1 MPLSCKM
8 RVLFFLL
15 ISFCLASVKAQSNRI
30 ILDETYDDWATI
42 PLLGSDPTGDQG
54 NGAIDFENLWVA
66 NDEEFLF
73 LRFDLGVEIN
83 LQEGNEITV
92 YLDTDNDN
100 NTGLAVDGIGAN
112 LIYNFGDRS
121 GTVYL
126 NTSPI
131 TINHADISF
140 VSSPTVSS
148 DQFEIAIRRD
158 LMIQGQPLFSGND
171 IRVLLRNA
179 ISNADQ
185 IPDFTG
191 GLSYTLQDST
201 SDPLPSYTIEKSSD
215 LHTRVLSYNV
225 LTDDLFEAN
234 KQANFSR
241 ILNAIGPDI
250 IGFQEI
256 YNHTSAQTAARV
268 NTFIPAQW
276 YHAKVNPDIIAVSK
290 YPIISSHNIAPGGN
304 GAFLIDMDPLQLLFI
319 VAHPPCCGNNDGRQE
334 EIDGIMAF
342 IRDAKN
348 GLGPINLP
356 ANSPII
362 IVGDMNLV
370 GFNQQVTTF
379 LTGDIIDQNTY
390 GADFNP
396 DWDST
401 DLEDVKPLTT
411 NLPLSMTW
419 YNENS
424 SFSPGRLDYIIYSGS
439 VMSLK
444 NSFVLFSP
452 ALTPSELA
460 TYDLQADDVTAASD
474 HLPVVADFDFGTST
488 AIDQGTLDKSLSLS
502 ISPNPLQERST
513 IHYMLPQSS
522 SVQINIFDAAG
533 RKVFSRQVQNGRGS
547 HSMDLNASS
556 FTAGIY
562 YCQLVTDYG
571 LRTSKFIISE

>member
-1 MPLSCKM
+1 M
-8 RVLFFLL
+8 RVILALL
-15 ISFCLASVKAQSNRI
+15 ISTSFGLLQAQSNRI
-30 ILDETYDDWATI
+30 ILDEDYADWTNI
-42 PLLGSDPTGDQG
+42 NVLGSDPAGDQG
-54 NGAIDFENLWVA
+54 NGVIDFENLWAA
-66 NDEEFLF
+66 NDEDFLF

-83 LQEGNEITV
+83 LQEGNEVTI

-100 NTGLAVDGIGAN
+100 TTGLAVEGIGAN
-112 LIYNFGDRS
+112 LVYNLGDRS

-126 NTSPI
+126 NSNST
-131 TINHADISF
+131 TINHADINL

-148 DQFEIAIRRD
+148 DQFEIAISRD
-158 LMIQGQPLFSGND
+158 AMFQGQSLFSGNEV
-171 IRVLLRNA
+171 RVLLRNA

-185 IPDFTG
+185 IPDFQG
-191 GLSYTLQDST
+191 GLSYTFQDSI
-201 SDPLPSYTIEKSSD
+201 SAPLPSYSIEKLSD

-225 LTDDLFEAN
+225 LRDDLFDPS
-234 KQANFSR
+234 KQANYSR
-241 ILNAIGPDI
+241 ILKAIGPDI

-256 YNHTSAQTAARV
+256 YDNSSTQTAAKV
-268 NTFIPAQW
+268 NSFLPAQW
-276 YHAKVNPDIIAVSK
+276 YHAKVNPDVIAVSK

-304 GAFLIDMDPLQLLFI
+304 GAFLIDMSPLQLLFI
-319 VAHPPCCGNNDGRQE
+319 VAHPPCCSNNSGRQE

-348 GLGPINLP
+348 GIGPINLP

-390 GADFNP
+390 GADFDP

-401 DLEDVKPLTT
+401 ALEDVKPLTT
-411 NLPLSMTW
+411 NLPMSMTW
-419 YNENS
+419 YNEGS

-439 VMSLK
+439 VMSLE
-444 NSFVLFSP
+444 NSFVLFTP
-452 ALTPSELA
+452 TLTPSELT
-460 TYDLQADDVTAASD
+460 TYDLQANDVTIASD

-488 AIDQGTLDKSLSLS
+488 AIYQDNVDKSLSLS

-513 IHYMLPQSS
+513 IYYILPQSS

-533 RKVFSRQVQNGRGS
+533 RKVFSQQTQNGPGS
-547 HSMDLNASS
+547 HSANLNASA

-571 LRTSKFIISE
+571 SKTSKFVIAE